1 MSSEH
6 ASYPFKRAAIIVV
19 SLLLGLVAMV
29 LVGVAIDAPAQS
41 GGIAMATG
49 TLACLIHEGSGS
61 VVASV
66 A

>member
-1 MSSEH
+1 M
-6 ASYPFKRAAIIVV
+6 

-49 TLACLIHEGSGS
+49 TLGIPLFIAGGFGALVAFGSW
-61 VVASV
+61 VNRRDQRF
-66 A
+66 